1 MRIVY
6 LDNASTTPVH
16 PEVLE
21 AMLPFLSP
29 AYGNPS
35 SIHRMGRE
43 AREAVENSRER
54 IAALLGADG
63 SEIVFTSGGTEADN
77 LAIKGTAYAM
87 RHKGKHMITSAV
99 EHHAVLNAFKAL
111 EQEGFEVTYVPVD
124 RAGMVDPASVEK
136 SIRSDTILISIMH
149 ANNEVGTIQPIEQ
162 IAEIAQKKNIRLHTD
177 AVQTFGHIPTLVDE
191 LGVDLLSVS
200 AHKLYGPKGV
210 GALYVRRTVEISPI
224 LHGGGQERGLRPST
238 ENVPGI
244 VGFAKASEIALA
256 GMGERE
262 AKVTRLRDRLLRGL
276 LTSVESSYLNG
287 HERLRLPGNV
297 NLTIRYVE
305 GESLVFALD
314 QHGVCVSTGS
324 ACGSREHEPSHV
336 LRAMGLPPEDLHSS
350 VRLSLGTQN
359 TRAEI
364 DYAIEAMVE
373 VVGRLRAMSP
383 IYRGA

>member
-1 MRIVY
+1 
-6 LDNASTTPVH
+6 
-16 PEVLE
+16 
-21 AMLPFLSP
+21 
-29 AYGNPS
+29 
-35 SIHRMGRE
+35 
-43 AREAVENSRER
+43 
-54 IAALLGADG
+54 
-63 SEIVFTSGGTEADN
+63 
-77 LAIKGTAYAM
+77 
-87 RHKGKHMITSAV
+87 
-99 EHHAVLNAFKAL
+99 
-111 EQEGFEVTYVPVD
+111 
-124 RAGMVDPASVEK
+124 
-136 SIRSDTILISIMH
+136 
-149 ANNEVGTIQPIEQ
+149 
-162 IAEIAQKKNIRLHTD
+162 
-177 AVQTFGHIPTLVDE
+177 VDE

-256 GMGERE
+256 GMEQRE

-297 NLTIRYVE
+297 NLTVRYVE

-336 LRAMGLPPEDLHSS
+336 LRAMGLPP
-350 VRLSLGTQN
+350 R
-359 TRAEI
+359 
-364 DYAIEAMVE
+364 
-373 VVGRLRAMSP
+373 
-383 IYRGA
+383 IYIAP